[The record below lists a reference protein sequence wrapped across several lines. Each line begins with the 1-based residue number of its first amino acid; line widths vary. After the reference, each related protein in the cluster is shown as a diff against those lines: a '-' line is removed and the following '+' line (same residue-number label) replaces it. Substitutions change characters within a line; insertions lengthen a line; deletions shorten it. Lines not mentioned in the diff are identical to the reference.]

1 MSPSESWPLLLLAS
15 ARLWACLRCQASWR
29 CALGPRWEWISA
41 IVALALAALALLGG
55 KLADPSPELAR
66 GWTQLG
72 LALGFEL
79 LLGATL
85 GALVSLPGHA
95 LVGAATTSDALLRER
110 PHDPASP
117 AAPASMTSL
126 LVCASL
132 AAGLSLGLHRPL
144 LAALLAGFELLPL
157 GDPYSWMPPATELLT
172 RAPEAAAHASV
183 LALALAT
190 PVLLTRALA
199 CLALACL
206 ARGGVNLEALSGVL
220 APGLRLAL
228 AMITLG
234 AAWSSYPQAFARAL

>member
-1 MSPSESWPLLLLAS
+1 MNPSASWPLLLLAS
-15 ARLWACLRCQASWR
+15 ARLWACLRAQASWR
-29 CALGPRWEWISA
+29 HALGPRWEWISA
-41 IVALALAALALLGG
+41 LLALALAALALVSGSLDGTN
-55 KLADPSPELAR
+55 AELSR
-66 GWTQLG
+66 DWTQLG
-72 LALGFEL
+72 LAIAFEL
-79 LLGATL
+79 LLGATV

-95 LVGAATTSDALLRER
+95 LVGAARTSDTLLRER
-110 PHDPASP
+110 PHDPSNP
-117 AAPASMTSL
+117 AAPASMSSL

-144 LAALLAGFELLPL
+144 LAALLGSFEALPL
-157 GDPYSWMPPATELLT
+157 GDPHSWLPPATQLL
-172 RAPEAAAHASV
+172 AHLPEAAAHASV

-206 ARGGVNLEALSGVL
+206 ARGGAGLEGLNEVL